1 MEAFIRN
8 RVQDPRFNSRPV
20 ELRTGRDV
28 TRWAPLDTHTVSRI
42 TASAA
47 VSKETYSPKRERSRS
62 PKKKR
67 RMKASGSGSETDS
80 ESDNEVSAK
89 KKDSSKKKDSGNGR
103 CWKGYKPVPGKP
115 PYSDGSCEPA

>member
-20 ELRTGRDV
+20 ELRTGREV
-28 TRWAPLDTHTVSRI
+28 TRWAPLDTHTVSRV

-47 VSKETYSPKRERSRS
+47 VSKETYSPKKKDRSRS

-80 ESDNEVSAK
+80 GSDNEVSA
-89 KKDSSKKKDSGNGR
+89 KKKDSGNGR
-103 CWKGYKPVPGKP
+103 CWKGYKPVPGKK
-115 PYSDGSCEPA
+115 PYSDGSCEKA

>member
-1 MEAFIRN
+1 MEGFIRN

-20 ELRTGRDV
+20 ELRTGREV
-28 TRWAPLDTHTVSRI
+28 TRWAPLDTHTVSRV

-47 VSKETYSPKRERSRS
+47 VSKESYSPKKERSRS

-80 ESDNEVSAK
+80 GSDNEVSA
-89 KKDSSKKKDSGNGR
+89 KKDSGNGR
-103 CWKGYKPVPGKP
+103 CWKGYKPVPGKKA
-115 PYSDGSCEPA
+115 YSDGSCEKA